1 MPTKPT
7 DRKITPVFSRFVS
20 DDGVCKGVL
29 TVGASYDG
37 VLRFKRSLFLD
48 TQAKQTETESFVID
62 AKFVEMIKKIINEEL
77 FLEYKEM
84 ETVKFDELFNKV
96 EQH

>member
-1 MPTKPT
+1 MPTKPNN
-7 DRKITPVFSRFVS
+7 RKITPVFSRFVS

-37 VLRFKRSLFLD
+37 TLRFKRSLLLD
-48 TQAKQTETESFVID
+48 TQTKAAETEPFIID
-62 AKFVEMIKKIINEEL
+62 DKFVQMIKKIIDDEL
-77 FLEYKEM
+77 FLEYNEM

-96 EQH
+96 DQH

>member
-1 MPTKPT
+1 MPTKHNN
-7 DRKITPVFSRFVS
+7 RKFTPVFSRFVS

-29 TVGASYDG
+29 TVGATYDG
-37 VLRFKRSLFLD
+37 VLRFKRSLLLD
-48 TQAKQTETESFVID
+48 TQTKQTETESFVID
-62 AKFVEMIKKIINEEL
+62 AKFVEMIKKILDEEL

-96 EQH
+96 DQH